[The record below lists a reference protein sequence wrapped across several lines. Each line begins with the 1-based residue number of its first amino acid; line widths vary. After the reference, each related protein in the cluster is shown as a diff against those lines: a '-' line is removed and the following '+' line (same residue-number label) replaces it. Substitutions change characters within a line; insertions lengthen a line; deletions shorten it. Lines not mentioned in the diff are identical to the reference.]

1 MNWFSTLEVKTSQ
14 PISHFT
20 GHHRDQQKPVKKG
33 ILRQLCWISPLL
45 PALRSDAF
53 FSFRPYF
60 TILLSISQWCRVI
73 HIAGSILMAFSSIL
87 NDMMKLCIYFRKC
100 TAKLRLW
107 LYYETLTLRYSGFDF
122 LDHTARLIRTYLET
136 VHLDVPG
143 SWLEIILYDVE
154 FLKIIIY
161 SLIKVIKIH
170 KIMQHKAATYIFTSI
185 SKK

>member
-1 MNWFSTLEVKTSQ
+1 MWNKQSREIELNWFSILELKTSQ
-14 PISHFT
+14 PIWNYT

-107 LYYETLTLRYSGFDF
+107 DNDITIFRFWFFRSYSTFNTYLLQYSSF
-122 LDHTARLIRTYLET
+122 RCSWLLIRNHT
-136 VHLDVPG
+136 VWCRVFENHNLFID
-143 SWLEIILYDVE
+143 
-154 FLKIIIY
+154 
-161 SLIKVIKIH
+161 
-170 KIMQHKAATYIFTSI
+170 
-185 SKK
+185 

>member
-1 MNWFSTLEVKTSQ
+1 MIFNPGGKNFTTYLTLYWTSQ
-14 PISHFT
+14 RSAKTCQKRYSQTIMLNFT
-20 GHHRDQQKPVKKG
+20 FASRTSLWR
-33 ILRQLCWISPLL
+33 I
-45 PALRSDAF
+45 F